1 MNISL
6 IRVPTII
13 DSTASTAPIC
23 PPIGMAYLNTVV
35 KKFTNDVLIIDSI
48 GNHPVVREITNEDG
62 YNFKLLGQTS
72 EEIVSELKDD
82 VEMILISI
90 MFSQD
95 WVYSRKL
102 LTMIRKKCPNS
113 LIVAG
118 GEHITAV
125 PEFSLNAS
133 PEIDICVLGEGE
145 LTLTEIISN
154 YQNNKTL
161 PSTITGTYIRLP
173 NGKVV
178 KNTNQKR
185 VKNLAELGWP
195 DWEGFPLKNYFD
207 GGHSFGVSPIGSIT
221 MPILASRGCPYEC
234 TFCSNKLMWGQYWK
248 VRTPEDVISEMKIYI
263 EKYKVNS
270 FDFYD
275 LTAIVKRKWIIEFC
289 HQLIESELNITWQLP
304 SGTRSEAIDDEVC
317 KLLFDS
323 GCRNLSYAPES
334 GSEEVLHMI
343 KKKISLENLLV
354 SLRSASKHGIS
365 VKINIICGFPKEK
378 IYHLFQTLW
387 FLMKVA
393 MTGCD
398 DMSIN
403 QFSPY
408 PGSPLFNDLVKNS
421 KLKLDDEYFKTL
433 SYYSSM
439 ANAHSYCENLTNK
452 QLIIYKYSGT
462 LLFYL
467 TSFIRR
473 PWRVF
478 AILKNVYLNNE
489 TTRLEKSLV
498 SYKKR
503 FTFKRVIVKSVV

>member
-1 MNISL
+1 MDICL

-35 KKFTNDVLIIDSI
+35 KNYTNNVCIIDSI
-48 GNHPVVREITNEDG
+48 GNHPFVREIDNDKG
-62 YNFKLLGQTS
+62 HSFKLLGQTND
-72 EEIVSELKDD
+72 EIVEELKDN
-82 VEMILISI
+82 VEIILISI

-95 WVYSRKL
+95 WLNSKYL
-102 LTMIRKKCPNS
+102 LSLIRKKCPNAII
-113 LIVAG
+113 IVG
-118 GEHITAV
+118 GEHVTAV
-125 PEFSLNAS
+125 AEFCMNES

-145 LTLTEIISN
+145 LTLTDIILK
-154 YQNNKTL
+154 YKNNKKL
-161 PSTITGTYIRLP
+161 PDNITGTYIRLP
-173 NGKVV
+173 DGNIK

-185 VKNLAELGWP
+185 IKDLASLGLPNW
-195 DWEGFPLKNYFD
+195 DGFPLINYFE
-207 GGHSFGVSPIGSIT
+207 GGHSFGVSPKGSIT

-234 TFCSNKLMWGQYWK
+234 TFCSNKFMWGQYWK
-248 VRTPEDVISEMKIYI
+248 VRTVDDVISEMKLYI
-263 EKYKVNS
+263 DKYKITS

-275 LTAIVKRKWIIEFC
+275 LTAIVRRKWIIDFC
-289 HQLIESELNITWQLP
+289 HKLIENDLNITWQLP

-317 KLLFDS
+317 KLLYES

-334 GSEEVLHMI
+334 GSEEVLIMI
-343 KKKISLENLLV
+343 KKKISLDNMLV

-365 VKINIICGFPKEK
+365 VKINIICGFPNETY
-378 IYHLFQTLW
+378 YHLYQTLL

-393 MTGCD
+393 ITGCD

-421 KLKLDDEYFKTL
+421 KLKLNNEYFEAL

-439 ANAHSYCENLTNK
+439 TNAHSYCDNMTDK
-452 QLIIYKYSGT
+452 QIIFYKFVGT
-462 LLFYL
+462 LVFYM
-467 TSFIRR
+467 TSFIIR
-473 PWRVF
+473 PWKVIG
-478 AILKNVYLNNE
+478 ILKNLYLNNE
-489 TTRLEKSLV
+489 TTRLEKTLL

-503 FTFKRVIVKSVV
+503 FNINNIL